1 MRQFIKRAL
10 QKSSKLTTGQLEELL
25 ISASGEIE
33 RLEAVLDS
41 LSVGIMVLDTD
52 HTIVLANM
60 YARRILPSGLPEQT
74 KEPVWE
80 IVSSAK
86 VAEFRKNTLLSG
98 DKAEACEFE
107 AAPKGVQRLFSIS
120 VWPLVRER
128 HVTGSLIHVED
139 ITERR
144 SREARLR
151 QMESLASLTTLAAG
165 VAHEIKNPLGSISI
179 HVQLIQKTMDAN
191 EKLYFEAHP
200 EETMESEVG
209 PALYFRNFDRYLK
222 IVNEEIERL
231 NHIVVDFLFAVRPM
245 TMDIHKGEIN
255 KLLAELAEFVSFEL
269 KEAGIKCV
277 LELDDNIPSIDFDER
292 YIKQVF
298 LNLIK
303 NAIAAMPSG
312 GTLTIKTE
320 AADGVVT
327 ITVNDTGEGISEE
340 NISKIFEPYF
350 TTKDTGSG
358 LGLTLV
364 FKIIR
369 EHLGEISV
377 KSKPGEGSSFIITLP
392 IPQRERRLIGAP

>member
-10 QKSSKLTTGQLEELL
+10 QKSSKLTTEQLQELL
-25 ISASGEIE
+25 VSASGEIE

-41 LSVGIMVLDTD
+41 LSEGIMVLDTD

-60 YARRILPSGLPEQT
+60 YARRILPSGLGEQT
-74 KEPVWE
+74 KEPIWE
-80 IVSSAK
+80 IVSDAK
-86 VAEFRKNTLLSG
+86 VGAFLQETLLSG
-98 DKAEACEFE
+98 DKAEGCEFE

-120 VWPLVRER
+120 VWPLIRER

-139 ITERR
+139 ITVKR
-144 SREARLR
+144 SREARMR

-179 HVQLIQKTMDAN
+179 HVQLIQKTMEAN
-191 EKLYFEAHP
+191 KRLYFDAHP
-200 EETMESEVG
+200 EETMESEMG
-209 PALYFRNFDRYLK
+209 PAMYFRNFDRYLNV
-222 IVNEEIERL
+222 VNEEIERL

-245 TMDIHKGEIN
+245 TMNMHSGEIN
-255 KLLAELAEFVSFEL
+255 KLLSELAEFVSFEL
-269 KEAGIKCV
+269 KEAGITCT
-277 LELDDNIPSIDFDER
+277 LELDDTIPLIDFDER
-292 YIKQVF
+292 YMKQVF

-303 NAIAAMPSG
+303 NATAAMPSG
-312 GTLTIKTE
+312 GRITIKTV
-320 AADGVVT
+320 AAEGIVT
-327 ITVNDTGEGISEE
+327 ITVKDTGLGISEE

-392 IPQRERRLIGAP
+392 IPQKERHLIGAP